1 MATTN
6 TIKAENDVLLL
17 KRDHAIL
24 DEYVKNL
31 HGMKVNEREN
41 FARLSE
47 ELRKATIIPEKNFPE
62 DRVRINSTV
71 VIKDL
76 TTDRD
81 MTLTIVLPD
90 SADIKQRR
98 VSVLA
103 PMGTALLGFK
113 KGTEVSWEV
122 PAGKK
127 TFKIMEVDNS
137 LPHI

>member
-6 TIKAENDVLLL
+6 TITAVNDVLLL

-47 ELRKATIIPEKNFPE
+47 ELGKATIIPEKNFPE

-76 TTDRD
+76 ATDRD

-113 KGTEVSWEV
+113 KGTEVSWKV
-122 PAGKK
+122 PAGEK

>member
-1 MATTN
+1 MATTKSVA
-6 TIKAENDVLLL
+6 TGNDVLLL
-17 KRDHAIL
+17 KRDHAVL
-24 DEYVKNL
+24 DEYVRNL
-31 HGMKVNEREN
+31 HGMKVNEKEN

-47 ELRKATIIPEKNFPE
+47 ELAKAKIIPEKNFPE

-76 TTDRD
+76 ETGRE
-81 MTLTIVLPD
+81 MTLTIVLPGE
-90 SADIKQRR
+90 ADIKAKK

-113 KGTEVSWEV
+113 KGKEVSWQV

-127 TFKIMEVDNS
+127 TFQIMEVDNS
-137 LPHI
+137 IPNI

>member
-1 MATTN
+1 MAATN
-6 TIKAENDVLLL
+6 TITVKNDVLLL
-17 KRDHAIL
+17 RRDHAIL

-47 ELRKATIIPEKNFPE
+47 ELAKATIIPEENFPE

-71 VIKDL
+71 LIKDL
-76 TTDRD
+76 DTNRD
-81 MTLTIVLPD
+81 MSLTIVLPD
-90 SADIKQRR
+90 SADIKQRK

-103 PMGTALLGFK
+103 PLGTALLGFK
-113 KGTEVSWEV
+113 KGTEASWEA

-127 TFKIMEVDNS
+127 SFKIMEVDNS
-137 LPHI
+137 IPHI

>member
-6 TIKAENDVLLL
+6 TITAVNDVLLL

-47 ELRKATIIPEKNFPE
+47 ELGKATIIPEKNFPE

-76 TTDRD
+76 ATDRE

-113 KGTEVSWEV
+113 KGTEVSWKV
-122 PAGKK
+122 PAGNK
-127 TFKIMEVDNS
+127 TFKIMEVDNRV
-137 LPHI
+137 PHI

>member
-1 MATTN
+1 MATK
-6 TIKAENDVLLL
+6 TITAENDVLLL

-24 DEYVKNL
+24 DEYVKTL

-41 FARLSE
+41 FARLGQ
-47 ELRKATIIPEKNFPE
+47 ELAKATIIPEENFPE
-62 DRVRINSTV
+62 DRVRINSSV

-76 TTDRD
+76 ATNRE

-90 SADIKQRR
+90 NADIKQRK

-113 KGTEVSWEV
+113 KGTEVSWDV
-122 PAGKK
+122 PAGRK

>member
-6 TIKAENDVLLL
+6 TITAVNDVLLL

-31 HGMKVNEREN
+31 HGMKVSEREN

-47 ELRKATIIPEKNFPE
+47 ELGKATIIPEKNFPE

-76 TTDRD
+76 ATDRD

-113 KGTEVSWEV
+113 KGTEVSWKV
-122 PAGKK
+122 PAGDK